1 MDPGLVVQDLDCYFA
16 LFRMRLALRLVTRVA
31 ASVDALF
38 AVDFVAFFGV
48 IFFSA
53 TWFTSPSRSRSF
65 RAPQP
70 GPITTR
76 AHRPPLGVRSGVSR
90 VTRAE
95 VTSVTET
102 M

>member
-1 MDPGLVVQDLDCYFA
+1 MHPSLVLQDPDGYFA
-16 LFRMRLALRLVTRVA
+16 ALRRRLAFRFVTRVA
-31 ASVDALF
+31 ASPDDFF

-53 TWFTSPSRSRSF
+53 TWFTSPSRSRPR
-65 RAPQP
+65 RAHNH
-70 GPITTR
+70 TR
-76 AHRPPLGVRSGVSR
+76 ASSALVLRGGVSH